1 MWIRRIAPVAVLLA
15 IGLVVFL
22 TVSGVTDPSK
32 SENKPEMKK
41 EYNWL
46 KYNEGLKQAS
56 KNDKMIFVDV
66 YTNWCGFCKKM
77 DRETFSDK
85 MIMNYLDEH
94 FVLVKLNA
102 ESKEKLVLPEGSLS
116 GRQIARSFGVRG
128 YPTFVFL
135 NSNGEKLYSR
145 SGYAPPNG
153 FIYLLRYVAEGHYE
167 SKSLR
172 EYITEVSAN

>member
-1 MWIRRIAPVAVLLA
+1 MWIRRIAPVAVLVA
-15 IGLVVFL
+15 IAFVVSL

-32 SENKPEMKK
+32 STDKPEGKK
-41 EYNWL
+41 DFSWL
-46 KYNEGLKQAS
+46 KFDEGLEQAS

-77 DRETFSDK
+77 DRNTFSDK

-94 FVLVKLNA
+94 FILVKLNA
-102 ESKEKLVLPEGSLS
+102 ESKKKMVLPDGSLN
-116 GRQIARSFGVRG
+116 GRQIARSFAVRG

-153 FIYLLRYVAEGHYE
+153 FIHLLRFVAEGHYE

-172 EYITEVSAN
+172 EYITEISAN

>member
-1 MWIRRIAPVAVLLA
+1 MWIRRLIAIAALLA
-15 IGLVVFL
+15 VGLVFS

-32 SENKPEMKK
+32 STDKPEGKK
-41 EYNWL
+41 EFNWL
-46 KYNEGLKQAS
+46 KFDEGLQQAS

-102 ESKEKLVLPEGSLS
+102 ESKKKMVLPDGSLS
-116 GRQIARSFGVRG
+116 GRQISRSFAVRG
-128 YPTFVFL
+128 YPTYVFL
-135 NSNGEKLYSR
+135 NSNGKKLYSR
-145 SGYAPPNG
+145 SGYQPPNS

-172 EYITEVSAN
+172 EYITEVSTN

>member
-1 MWIRRIAPVAVLLA
+1 MWIRRLAAIAALLA
-15 IGLVVFL
+15 IGLVFL
-22 TVSGVTDPSK
+22 AVSGVTDPSK
-32 SENKPEMKK
+32 SKDKPGIKK
-41 EYNWL
+41 ELNWL
-46 KYNEGLKQAS
+46 KFDEGLKQAS
-56 KNDKMIFVDV
+56 ANNELIFINV

-85 MIMNYLDEH
+85 KIINYLDEH
-94 FVLVKLNA
+94 FVPVKLNA
-102 ESKEKLVLPEGSLS
+102 ESKKKMVLPAGSYS
-116 GRQIARSFGVRG
+116 GRQLARSFAVRG

-135 NSNGEKLYSR
+135 KSNGEKIYAR
-145 SGYAPPNG
+145 SGYAPSNG